1 MHLALKSA
9 MSRIPYTNKVGET
22 IGSIADP
29 AAAYSLRA
37 LNGGDPM
44 VARVRRS
51 SDDAEKDFT
60 ASAVSGGALV
70 DWVNEDIVITNAAF
84 TNIGG
89 SYDTFSG
96 SSSSGFT
103 ATNTASDGRALS
115 NLTISTPQIGDK
127 FRINYNLTL
136 NSGSGITFSLASSTG
151 ASASNSINVNAS
163 GTGSIEL
170 TATKTDIA
178 SLRVNA
184 IGNVDFVLSDVSIT
198 AIQSSGHVAT
208 WYDQSGNDNHATQGT
223 AGSQPKIVDSG
234 AYLGE
239 LDFDGVDDQLDY
251 PLSISTLNNTSS
263 FVLAAFQNTTD
274 NQFVLTVSGGSNN
287 RWYSPI
293 IWNGSYRFGYGASID
308 SINLGTPDEN
318 NHLFTATAGSTTA
331 EGFIDG
337 LSKGTQ
343 PSTSNA
349 LSDQSFIGAHTS
361 SISYPL
367 NGSISEI
374 IIYDSDQSSNREAIE
389 ANMANRYNINNVHK
403 GSLATLPLDDDCRQ
417 LKDISGNRNDATAS
431 ATGVTHLKQKDL
443 HSFRDDNADGTGG
456 SYLIANADI
465 LAENEVITGV
475 TVDGRFYAAS
485 GAQDLTKRRIKL
497 QDHGSHVDVKRS
509 NGTTDDSAIAVTNP
523 SDGTDFAISVLTQ
536 RI

>member
-1 MHLALKSA
+1 MGAAL
-9 MSRIPYTNKVGET
+9 E
-22 IGSIADP
+22 
-29 AAAYSLRA
+29 
-37 LNGGDPM
+37 
-44 VARVRRS
+44 
-51 SDDAEKDFT
+51 
-60 ASAVSGGALV
+60 
-70 DWVNEDIVITNAAF
+70 DWVNEDVVAYQSDFSSGTNGWSHNVGSPSLTFSSVSNELNVTATVNTNFQLVRSNTIEFGQLYSLTFEAFVEAGSGLAYWGVGAFHNKENTGNNISITEGVWQSVTLSFSRSSAGSSMRLAAF
-84 TNIGG
+84 TTIDGDVTDAILNGKTVKLRNIE
-89 SYDTFSG
+89 
-96 SSSSGFT
+96 
-103 ATNTASDGRALS
+103 
-115 NLTISTPQIGDK
+115 
-127 FRINYNLTL
+127 
-136 NSGSGITFSLASSTG
+136 ITQ
-151 ASASNSINVNAS
+151 
-163 GTGSIEL
+163 L
-170 TATKTDIA
+170 TAD
-178 SLRVNA
+178 
-184 IGNVDFVLSDVSIT
+184 
-198 AIQSSGHVAT
+198 GHVTT
-208 WYDQSGNDNHATQGT
+208 WYDQSGNGNNATQST
-223 AGSQPKIVDSG
+223 AGSQPKIVDGG

-389 ANMANRYNINNVHK
+389 TNINNHY
-403 GSLATLPLDDDCRQ
+403 
-417 LKDISGNRNDATAS
+417 DI
-431 ATGVTHLKQKDL
+431 
-443 HSFRDDNADGTGG
+443 
-456 SYLIANADI
+456 Y
-465 LAENEVITGV
+465 
-475 TVDGRFYAAS
+475 
-485 GAQDLTKRRIKL
+485 
-497 QDHGSHVDVKRS
+497 
-509 NGTTDDSAIAVTNP
+509 
-523 SDGTDFAISVLTQ
+523 
-536 RI
+536 